1 MEACIDP
8 GPTRNRRSL
17 ASRRLQTILG
27 LDFAAQGTC
36 RKDVGQQRIA
46 RTPWS
51 NQKPSFV
58 GIAKASNYIGPGFRG
73 AGYVSE
79 GRWSAKNCANSFS
92 AWLATTRR
100 GVRHAFMGS

>member
-27 LDFAAQGTC
+27 PDFAAQGTC

-46 RTPWS
+46 RPHFPHGCRQRDVGCATHSWGVEDAWFRYFGAERITLDAEGASES
-51 NQKPSFV
+51 NVIRSAPKYRNQ
-58 GIAKASNYIGPGFRG
+58 AS
-73 AGYVSE
+73 S
-79 GRWSAKNCANSFS
+79 
-92 AWLATTRR
+92 
-100 GVRHAFMGS
+100 